1 MKILHLFYDLMNL
14 YGEYGNISVLE
25 AYLKEQGI
33 ALTVDR
39 KSIDDEINFDEYDF
53 IYCGSGTEKNQLIA
67 LDYLKAH
74 VDGFRKYINDD
85 FKYALFT
92 GNSLELLGNKLIQT
106 DGKEIE
112 MLGIIDFDTVATP
125 DRITGDSI
133 VHAKIIESKLVG
145 FVNKQAYLTN
155 IKEPLFDVEFGIGAD
170 KNNRYEGVRA
180 YNCFGTY
187 LIGPVLV
194 KNPKLLCYFAKEI
207 VKFNHE
213 DFPFKEID
221 LQNEELAYQVTLKA
235 LSERKNE
242 E

>member
-133 VHAKIIESKLVG
+133 VHAKIT
-145 FVNKQAYLTN
+145 NKHILPTLKSHCLMWN
-155 IKEPLFDVEFGIGAD
+155 L
-170 KNNRYEGVRA
+170 
-180 YNCFGTY
+180 
-187 LIGPVLV
+187 
-194 KNPKLLCYFAKEI
+194 
-207 VKFNHE
+207 
-213 DFPFKEID
+213 
-221 LQNEELAYQVTLKA
+221 ELALIRIIDMKA
-235 LSERKNE
+235 LELIIASVHI
-242 E
+242 